1 MAVAFKGRVG
11 SKEEKLTFPLHVN
24 ELVKLDILT
33 AAYAITLFDLVQNN
47 RDYLRKWLPWVDAVR
62 NHMDQEHFV
71 LSEQRRWEEERGLT
85 LGVSVNN
92 HLIGALGFNKIDRI
106 DKTAEIGY
114 WIAENHQKRG
124 FVTDSCK
131 KLMEFGLKN
140 LGITTFIIICATENQ
155 RSQLIPR
162 RLGFSL
168 CEIVRNG
175 EWLYDRYVDHY
186 VYKKTVG

>member
-1 MAVAFKGRVG
+1 MAITFKCVV
-11 SKEEKLTFPLHVN
+11 SSHKEKLTFPLHVN
-24 ELVKLDILT
+24 ELVKLNILT
-33 AAYAITLFDLVQNN
+33 SEDSITLFDLVQHNC
-47 RDYLRKWLPWVDAVR
+47 DYLRKWLPWVDAVR
-62 NHMDQEHFV
+62 DHMDQENFV
-71 LSEQRRWEEERGLT
+71 LSEQRRWKEKRGLS
-85 LGVSVNN
+85 LGIWGNN
-92 HLIGALGFNKIDRI
+92 DLIGVIGFNKIDHI
-106 DKTAEIGY
+106 NKTAEIGY

-124 FVTDSCK
+124 FVTDSCE

-155 RSQLIPR
+155 RSQLIPK

-168 CEIVRNG
+168 FEMVRNG